1 MLARLVLPA
10 EEPVSSHV
18 VEFYETEEFLVDTVS
33 GFIRT
38 RVRIPPSPCIDR
50 LVASEA
56 ARPPD
61 GSGKRSSERR
71 RLAGF

>member
-1 MLARLVLPA
+1 MPSFSAPLPDRPVLARLVLPA

-38 RVRIPPSPCIDR
+38 RFESLPVRV
-50 LVASEA
+50 LTA
-56 ARPPD
+56 
-61 GSGKRSSERR
+61 
-71 RLAGF
+71 L

>member
-1 MLARLVLPA
+1 VPSFNAPLPDRPVLARLVLPA

-38 RVRIPPSPCIDR
+38 RFESLTVRV
-50 LVASEA
+50 LTA
-56 ARPPD
+56 
-61 GSGKRSSERR
+61 
-71 RLAGF
+71 L